1 MLENPPTAAQPQPA
15 ITDSATV
22 TKRYA
27 PPNQRNRPNRR
38 KSADKSQVSA
48 SKNVPVVDHGDAG
61 GSSLLND
68 NSRPG
73 LIALDGCSNSEA
85 SQLLNDRWAA
95 AIQGANDTSIDPS
108 ERPIMHTDKAPAWGG
123 QFRLPHQFMS
133 PTGGVTSPGSQM
145 DFLSELRRAKSNAS
159 ASFDS

>member
-48 SKNVPVVDHGDAG
+48 SKNVPVVEHGDAG
-61 GSSLLND
+61 GSSLLNE

-73 LIALDGCSNSEA
+73 LIALEGCSNSEG

-95 AIQGANDTSIDPS
+95 AIQGANDPSIDPS
-108 ERPIMHTDKAPAWGG
+108 ERPIMYTDKAPAWGG

>member
-38 KSADKSQVSA
+38 KSADWFDRVINVYGNDADKSQVSA

-85 SQLLNDRWAA
+85 SQLLND
-95 AIQGANDTSIDPS
+95 
-108 ERPIMHTDKAPAWGG
+108 
-123 QFRLPHQFMS
+123 
-133 PTGGVTSPGSQM
+133 
-145 DFLSELRRAKSNAS
+145 
-159 ASFDS
+159 